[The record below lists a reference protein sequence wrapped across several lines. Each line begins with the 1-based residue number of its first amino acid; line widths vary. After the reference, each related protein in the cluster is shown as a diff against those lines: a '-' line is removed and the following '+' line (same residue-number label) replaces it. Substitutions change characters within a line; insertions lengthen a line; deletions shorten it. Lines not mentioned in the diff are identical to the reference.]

1 MSIFIIDTLWFWII
15 GKVALFTLKLYLIL
29 INGECFNFKADNT
42 ELIPS
47 NQLIINCDYLCKL
60 SR

>member
-1 MSIFIIDTLWFWII
+1 MSIFIIDTLWLWII

-47 NQLIINCDYLCKL
+47 NQLIIN
-60 SR
+60 